1 MHLTRHRLAKTVI
14 LLLVMAVFGLALSSA
29 RTAQVHAA
37 KVRCSASLTYVP
49 NVPVICEQIRYVRET
64 LRLPYQDYVARANDF
79 RDHGC
84 TNPPWRRPSQEHCTK
99 PRPYDSFDW
108 QTDGCTHTPAPEN
121 LVFNRPCQ
129 LHDFGY
135 SNVGSGLLAK
145 TTYHSAKNRKYVDQ
159 RFKDEMYAICKDP
172 RAFLVVG
179 GDYLKC
185 RAVAYG
191 MWKAVRK
198 ANPEW

>member
-1 MHLTRHRLAKTVI
+1 MTSETTGVPIHPGGALRRNTARNPVRTTR
-14 LLLVMAVFGLALSSA
+14 
-29 RTAQVHAA
+29 
-37 KVRCSASLTYVP
+37 
-49 NVPVICEQIRYVRET
+49 
-64 LRLPYQDYVARANDF
+64 
-79 RDHGC
+79 
-84 TNPPWRRPSQEHCTK
+84 
-99 PRPYDSFDW
+99 
-108 QTDGCTHTPAPEN
+108 THTPAPQN

-145 TTYHSAKNRKYVDQ
+145 TTYHSAKNRKFVDQ

-191 MWKAVRK
+191 MWKAVRT